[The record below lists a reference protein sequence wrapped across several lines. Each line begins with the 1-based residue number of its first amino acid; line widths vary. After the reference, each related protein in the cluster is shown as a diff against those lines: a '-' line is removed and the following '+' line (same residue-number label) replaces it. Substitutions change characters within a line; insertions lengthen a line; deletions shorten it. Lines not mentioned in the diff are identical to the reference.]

1 MNSTVDVCWTVGHLP
16 QIKQAVPQ
24 NIIWVVS
31 SRSHQFGT
39 DVLIVDDNT
48 NPNLL
53 PKQHIYSG
61 TSAPPLSLRGALCNA
76 LSNYSFHNYVCFKRR
91 WTNRFSLTFVTQR
104 SSASLAR
111 LSCSI
116 SDPRMFEYLTID
128 SFIDVRIG
136 VFILIGVVPFSLA
149 GRLIIDMLSR
159 LLQSQRI
166 NCKSSLVSEHCY
178 DSFSRP
184 FYTLKS
190 MW

>member
-128 SFIDVRIG
+128 SFINGRPY
-136 VFILIGVVPFSLA
+136 FPFPSA

-190 MW
+190 RW